1 MNEAGVSWF
10 GRRADPLLA
19 EPTHH
24 GQTRRD
30 PSCMRSI
37 LMTPTTG
44 EVMLELAPQTTLTH
58 LQ

>member
-1 MNEAGVSWF
+1 MSWF

-19 EPTHH
+19 EPAHH